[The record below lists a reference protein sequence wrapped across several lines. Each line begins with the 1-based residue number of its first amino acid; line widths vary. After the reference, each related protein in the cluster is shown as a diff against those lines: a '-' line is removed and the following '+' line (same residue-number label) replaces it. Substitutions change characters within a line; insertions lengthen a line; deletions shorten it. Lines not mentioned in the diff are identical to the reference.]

1 MKLAGDQINQ
11 YVLAATVICP
21 NHLSPR
27 NAHLSGRK
35 LALSYHMLAE
45 EKKIAHGVLV
55 HRASLFLGCGNAL
68 NDVSQMELLM
78 ARELWDSQLSK
89 IFVE

>member
-1 MKLAGDQINQ
+1 
-11 YVLAATVICP
+11 
-21 NHLSPR
+21 
-27 NAHLSGRK
+27 
-35 LALSYHMLAE
+35 MLAE

-68 NDVSQMELLM
+68 NDVSQIELLM